1 MKWNNLLAFALILLS
16 IFIILI
22 SIHNID
28 LVFNMSSDC
37 YDQSIAGIIQDRD
50 IMYFNGLRGLL
61 TSSILSVISLLLLLM
76 DFDRFK

>member
-1 MKWNNLLAFALILLS
+1 MKWNDLLAFALILLS

>member
-22 SIHNID
+22 SVHNID
-28 LVFNMSSDC
+28 LVFNMGSDC

>member
-22 SIHNID
+22 SVHNID